1 MKRTFGNVAAVLVV
15 TLFTALAIFATV
27 QLTGRILGP
36 TATAAARTAAAQI
49 APAQIAPAQ
58 TTPDSAAAA
67 AGEQLVCPATG
78 CAADSCHA
86 TQ

>member
-1 MKRTFGNVAAVLVV
+1 MKRTFKNAAAVLVV

-27 QLTGRILGP
+27 QLTDRILGS
-36 TATAAARTAAAQI
+36 TATVAAQS
-49 APAQIAPAQ
+49 APGQ
-58 TTPDSAAAA
+58 TTTS
-67 AGEQLVCPATG
+67 GSTQLVCPATG

>member
-1 MKRTFGNVAAVLVV
+1 MNRTLKNVIAVLLV
-15 TLFTALAIFATV
+15 TLFTAFAIFVTV

-36 TATAAARTAAAQI
+36 TATAAAQS
-49 APAQIAPAQ
+49 APAQ
-58 TTPDSAAAA
+58 TSQSTTS
-67 AGEQLVCPATG
+67 GGQLVCPATG

>member
-1 MKRTFGNVAAVLVV
+1 VNRSIRNVTAVLVI
-15 TLFTALAIFATV
+15 TLFTTLAIFATV

-36 TATAAARTAAAQI
+36 AESASAQSV
-49 APAQIAPAQ
+49 PAQ
-58 TTPDSAAAA
+58 TTEDAVQSSAGA
-67 AGEQLVCPATG
+67 QLVCPATG